1 VTCSAN
7 TCIIKYRIFI
17 KVHVRTLNVIAS
29 SKLHNPICNR
39 LAIYLINLWTAAHI
53 YVFFFQDLV
62 KHVVCFF
69 LFKTYLYELYMCH
82 GFGNR
87 VDNKIYVRQGA
98 SMDSFRM
105 VSHGGLEGGSETEVI
120 LVQACA
126 IV

>member
-1 VTCSAN
+1 MDCS
-7 TCIIKYRIFI
+7 TYI
-17 KVHVRTLNVIAS
+17 
-29 SKLHNPICNR
+29 
-39 LAIYLINLWTAAHI
+39 W
-53 YVFFFQDLV
+53 FFFQDLV